1 MRNGIK
7 NRSRRARMR
16 ERLYSLAVD
25 VLDISLGTVLIWGP
39 ILLMLITG
47 GLIQALGL

>member
-1 MRNGIK
+1 MRKWIK
-7 NRSRRARMR
+7 NRSRRARRR

-25 VLDISLGTVLIWGP
+25 ALDISLGTVLIWGP
-39 ILLMLITG
+39 ILLAVITG